1 MVTMIGVMSVACNLA
16 SVYYATKNSI
26 LTWLYGIIASI
37 LTASIFLNVNMLY
50 SFLFQLF
57 SALLCF
63 LGLLKWKTNDEDNV
77 ILLNTKY
84 TIFYLVLIGIVM
96 GSILLI
102 TQNCEVK
109 TTIDILLSFISIIAT
124 IMLLNHNIFAWIV
137 FCFIDISYM
146 LIATSMQDYRI
157 LILYT
162 VMFTLA
168 FYGFMINYFKY
179 LKISG
184 KENNIFD

>member
-1 MVTMIGVMSVACNLA
+1 MVTMVGIMSVVFNLA
-16 SVYYATKNSI
+16 SVYYAIKNSI
-26 LTWLYGIIASI
+26 LTWLYGIVASI
-37 LTASIFLNVNMLY
+37 LTASIFLNANMRY
-50 SFLFQLF
+50 GFLFQVF

-63 LGLLKWKTNDEDNV
+63 LGMLNWKTNDEDNV

-109 TTIDILLSFISIIAT
+109 TTIDILLAFISIIAS
-124 IMLLNHNIFAWIV
+124 IMLINHNIFAWIV
-137 FCFIDISYM
+137 FCIIDISYM

-162 VMFTLA
+162 VMFALA
-168 FYGFMINYFKY
+168 FYGFMNNFFKY
-179 LKISG
+179 LRISG
-184 KENNIFD
+184 EANNIFD